1 MINIYNIIPENRD
14 SENSNENSSKKED
27 IFSFG
32 VRTNEKGEK
41 ESFTDGEEDKDNLE
55 KDGSDDDKKD
65 KKNSFGNGL
74 QDSMKD
80 EMDASKDDG
89 DKQIVFIMISIKISD
104 IKSGAKGGGIGK
116 VPAEKLTKYKDNTSK
131 TENIEVDM
139 SQEQAKEVM
148 GEIEKD
154 KGESLLDSLK
164 GLFGLGGKNG
174 NEVEGQHGDEVE
186 GQQNKEKIQK
196 AIDSMRGLV
205 LKDEEYDGSNSQN
218 LNFVHES
225 KKFPNKDVT
234 R

>member
-1 MINIYNIIPENRD
+1 MINIDNIIPENRD

-32 VRTNEKGEK
+32 VRTNEKDEK

-65 KKNSFGNGL
+65 KKDSFGNGL
-74 QDSMKD
+74 HDSMKD
-80 EMDASKDDG
+80 EMDAS
-89 DKQIVFIMISIKISD
+89 DKQIVFIMISIKSSD
-104 IKSGAKGGGIGK
+104 IKSAKGGGTVK
-116 VPAEKLTKYKDNTSK
+116 VPAEKLTKYQDNTSK

-139 SQEQAKEVM
+139 SQEQVKEVM
-148 GEIEKD
+148 DEIKKN

-164 GLFGLGGKNG
+164 GLFGLGGENG

-186 GQQNKEKIQK
+186 GQQNKEEIQK
-196 AIDSMRGLV
+196 AIDSMKDFV
-205 LKDEEYDGSNSQN
+205 LEDEKNDGSNSQN
-218 LNFVHES
+218 LNFVNN
-225 KKFPNKDVT
+225 KKPPNKPNEGVT